1 MASPRG
7 GDDDPSHL
15 ANEQQAADVTPAGE
29 QSSMDA
35 ETPQALNKESNASK
49 GRAEKGKGGGSR
61 KKRDPPGTIDG
72 EGGGGGASGGAAQIA
87 GEVEEL
93 PRTVVRRIVKAK
105 VQELTQQAGGLGGAA
120 GAAGAGGEGSGRKK
134 EVQVAKDAL
143 LALSESARVFIH
155 YLTATANDVCRS
167 NKRQTVSAAD
177 VLASIE
183 DIQFP
188 EFLPALQST
197 LEALRNEKSVKRKG
211 MLEKREAAAAAA
223 AVGGGGTEKSPAGTA
238 AAATKRKTD
247 KEAEGIMEG
256 EGKGIVTAEESG

>member
-15 ANEQQAADVTPAGE
+15 ANEQQAADVAPAGE

-35 ETPQALNKESNASK
+35 ETPAAANKESSAK
-49 GRAEKGKGGGSR
+49 GRFEKGKGGGSR
-61 KKRDPPGTIDG
+61 KKRDPPGTIGG
-72 EGGGGGASGGAAQIA
+72 EGDGGGAAQIS

-105 VQELTQQAGGLGGAA
+105 VQEVMQQGGGLGGAR

-143 LALSESARVFIH
+143 IALSESARVFIH

-197 LEALRNEKSVKRKG
+197 LQALRNEKREKRKG
-211 MLEKREAAAAAA
+211 KMEKRLRAVILSTSKNAA
-223 AVGGGGTEKSPAGTA
+223 P
-238 AAATKRKTD
+238 
-247 KEAEGIMEG
+247 MELASRSA
-256 EGKGIVTAEESG
+256 IRF

>member
-7 GDDDPSHL
+7 DDDDPSHL
-15 ANEQQAADVTPAGE
+15 ANEQRAADVAPAGE

-35 ETPQALNKESNASK
+35 ETPEAVNKESSAK

-61 KKRDPPGTIDG
+61 KKRDPRGAIGG
-72 EGGGGGASGGAAQIA
+72 EEGGGGASGGAAQIG

-120 GAAGAGGEGSGRKK
+120 GAGGEGSGRKK

-143 LALSESARVFIH
+143 IALSESARVFIH
-155 YLTATANDVCRS
+155 YLTATASGFFHHFLSTFLSHISLVSHSFAHGQSFLPVTFLPPPIRANDVCRS

-197 LEALRNEKSVKRKG
+197 LEGQLSSY
-211 MLEKREAAAAAA
+211 L
-223 AVGGGGTEKSPAGTA
+223 
-238 AAATKRKTD
+238 
-247 KEAEGIMEG
+247 
-256 EGKGIVTAEESG
+256 

>member
-7 GDDDPSHL
+7 DDDDPSHL
-15 ANEQQAADVTPAGE
+15 ANEQRAADVAPAGE

-35 ETPQALNKESNASK
+35 ETPEAVNKESSAK

-61 KKRDPPGTIDG
+61 KKRDPRGAIGG
-72 EGGGGGASGGAAQIA
+72 EEGGGGASGGAAQIG

-120 GAAGAGGEGSGRKK
+120 GAGGEGSGRKK

-143 LALSESARVFIH
+143 IALSESARVFIH

-223 AVGGGGTEKSPAGTA
+223 AVGGGGTEKSPAGTSA
-238 AAATKRKTD
+238 AAKKRKTE
-247 KEAEGIMEG
+247 KEAEG
-256 EGKGIVTAEESG
+256 VTNSG

>member
-1 MASPRG
+1 
-7 GDDDPSHL
+7 
-15 ANEQQAADVTPAGE
+15 
-29 QSSMDA
+29 MDA
-35 ETPQALNKESNASK
+35 ETPAAANKDSSAK

-61 KKRDPPGTIDG
+61 KKRDPPGTIGG
-72 EGGGGGASGGAAQIA
+72 EGDGGGASGGAAQIS

-105 VQELTQQAGGLGGAA
+105 
-120 GAAGAGGEGSGRKK
+120 K

-143 LALSESARVFIH
+143 IALSESARVFIH

-197 LEALRNEKSVKRKG
+197 LQALRNEKSVKRKG
-211 MLEKREAAAAAA
+211 KMEKREAAAAAA
-223 AVGGGGTEKSPAGTA
+223 AVAGGGAEETA
-238 AAATKRKTD
+238 AGKPAAAKKRKA
-247 KEAEGIMEG
+247 KEEAVRSMEG
-256 EGKGIVTAEESG
+256 EEKGIVTPEESG

>member
-7 GDDDPSHL
+7 DDDDPSHL
-15 ANEQQAADVTPAGE
+15 ANEQQAADVAPAGE

-35 ETPQALNKESNASK
+35 ETPEAVNKESSAK

-61 KKRDPPGTIDG
+61 KKRDPRGAIGG
-72 EGGGGGASGGAAQIA
+72 EEAGGGASGGAAQIG

-143 LALSESARVFIH
+143 IALSESARVFIH

-197 LEALRNEKSVKRKG
+197 LEG
-211 MLEKREAAAAAA
+211 MLERREAAAAAA
-223 AVGGGGTEKSPAGTA
+223 AVGVGGTEKTAAGTSA
-238 AAATKRKTD
+238 ASKKRKTV
-247 KEAEGIMEG
+247 KESEGNMEG
-256 EGKGIVTAEESG
+256 EEKDIVTEESG